1 MGAGRAETGRVS
13 LIMAEGEPTTG
24 AGRMGD
30 AAAAASASN
39 MVSGGLDGS
48 SSSDSTAA
56 AAAGGGTKTV
66 TGVEAAAVGRM
77 TAAQPTKD
85 MCCLPASLRSVI
97 QVDQT

>member
-1 MGAGRAETGRVS
+1 
-13 LIMAEGEPTTG
+13 MAFQATTEVQKPP
-24 AGRMGD
+24 
-30 AAAAASASN
+30 ASASK

-66 TGVEAAAVGRM
+66 TGVEAAAVGGM

-85 MCCLPASLRSVI
+85 MCCLPASLRSVTI
-97 QVDQT
+97 VYKLTKLRKLTG